1 MNKLFILV
9 IVSGCA
15 LKGSLLGGGSST
27 FGASS
32 GGGSGPS
39 NASAP
44 INQPTAVP
52 EGLSEYATRFI
63 RWTNELKAACPAG
76 PTAAPD
82 YGSNCVGKADSAE
95 NLYKSV
101 DEKSNAQVQQGVAYL
116 AELRKSFTK
125 WDADEKTASAKR
137 VADYKTTH
145 DLELGEHNASEL
157 ISQLK
162 AARAGKIESTLI
174 SFDNQDAG
182 YVEQRLE
189 MLKKEMPDVADIA
202 ADCAK
207 GAGNKD
213 ICELAANRDKYWTKL
228 LAMQFDAIIAERLQ
242 AWTNTVNGMK
252 DDGLVAVINY
262 NQIGN
267 LKALGADLGKDLGAI
282 GKVLG
287 QTNTKA
293 AIDAKLAKL
302 HEDFMAAV
310 KAKQGT
316 NAWAARAKDAKY
328 QDAAVTK
335 AVHQI
340 DGLSV
345 VRVAATEPTWE
356 VIRGDYNQPVQKNR
370 YIWALM
376 RKAGESFCRLYALT
390 VIEEHM
396 GGGRYGE
403 PRADAGGVAEF
414 YVSTCK

>member
-1 MNKLFILV
+1 MHKLFILV

-15 LKGSLLGGGSST
+15 LKGALMGGSSST

-32 GGGSGPS
+32 SGPTT
-39 NASAP
+39 NPSAP
-44 INQPTAVP
+44 INQPAEVP

-76 PTAAPD
+76 PTPPSEQ
-82 YGSNCVGKADSAE
+82 YGSCIGKADSAE

-101 DEKSNAQVQQGVAYL
+101 DEKSNAQVQQAVAYL
-116 AELRKSFTK
+116 AELRKSVTK
-125 WDADEKTASAKR
+125 WDADEKTHEAKR
-137 VADYKTTH
+137 NADFKTTH
-145 DLELGEHNASEL
+145 DLEVAEHNASEL
-157 ISQLK
+157 IGQLK

-174 SFDNQDAG
+174 SFDNRDAG

-202 ADCAK
+202 TDCTK
-207 GAGNKD
+207 GAGTKD
-213 ICELAANRDKYWTKL
+213 ICELAANRDKYWTKM
-228 LAMQFDAIIAERLQ
+228 LAMQFDAILAERLKE
-242 AWTNTVNGMK
+242 WTTTVNTMK

-262 NQIGN
+262 NKIGN
-267 LKALGADLGKDLGAI
+267 LKALGADLGKDLGEI
-282 GKVLG
+282 GKALG
-287 QTNTKA
+287 QTNTKG
-293 AIDAKLAKL
+293 AIDARLAKL

-316 NAWAARAKDAKY
+316 NAWAAHATDATY

-376 RKAGESFCRLYALT
+376 RKSGESFCRLYALT
-390 VIEEHM
+390 VIEEHL
-396 GGGRYGE
+396 GGGRYGD